1 MTRTVTRTATAP
13 SLAQGRTWGRTRGRA
28 FDLGGLIALW
38 RQRRALAR
46 LDDRALADIG
56 VTRAEALAEAA
67 RPVWDVPATWR
78 D

>member
-1 MTRTVTRTATAP
+1 MTQTAAASGIAPTRPRT
-13 SLAQGRTWGRTRGRA
+13 RA
-28 FDLGGLIALW
+28 FDLGAMIALW

-56 VTRAEALAEAA
+56 VTRAEAIAEAA

>member
-1 MTRTVTRTATAP
+1 MTQIATALG
-13 SLAQGRTWGRTRGRA
+13 LALGRRKGRA
-28 FDLGGLIALW
+28 FDLGAMMSLW
-38 RQRRALAR
+38 RQRRALER

-56 VTRAEALAEAA
+56 VSRADAMAEAA

>member
-1 MTRTVTRTATAP
+1 MTQIATALGIAP
-13 SLAQGRTWGRTRGRA
+13 GRTRGRFRGRA
-28 FDLGGLIALW
+28 FDVDGMIALW

-56 VTRAEALAEAA
+56 VTRTEAMAEAA
-67 RPVWDVPATWR
+67 RPAWDVPTTWR